1 MGDKKTAIKLFESKE
16 IRTAWDSE
24 KEEWYFSIQDVVEA
38 LTDSADVKQYIKK
51 MKSRDPELNLN
62 WGTICTPVQMTAED
76 GKRRKIQA
84 ANIKGLFRIIQ
95 LFLLP
100 KQSFLNC
107 DQPRLAMIV
116 YKKLRPQN

>member
-1 MGDKKTAIKLFESKE
+1 M
-16 IRTAWDSE
+16 RT
-24 KEEWYFSIQDVVEA
+24 
-38 LTDSADVKQYIKK
+38 
-51 MKSRDPELNLN
+51 RDPELSAN

-84 ANIKGLFRIIQ
+84 ANIKGLFHIIQ

>member
-1 MGDKKTAIKLFESKE
+1 MC
-16 IRTAWDSE
+16 
-24 KEEWYFSIQDVVEA
+24 
-38 LTDSADVKQYIKK
+38 
-51 MKSRDPELNLN
+51 SRDEMLNLN

>member
-1 MGDKKTAIKLFESKE
+1 MENKLKLFQGKS
-16 IRTAWDSE
+16 IRSAWN
-24 KEEWYFSIQDVVEA
+24 EEEQQWYFSILDVVQV
-38 LTDSADVKQYIKK
+38 LT
-51 MKSRDPELNLN
+51 RDEMLNLN

-84 ANIKGLFRIIQ
+84 ANIKGLFHIIQ

>member
-1 MGDKKTAIKLFESKE
+1 MDENNSIQLFEDRK
-16 IRTAWDSE
+16 IRTAWDEE
-24 KEEWYFSIQDVVEA
+24 KEEWYFSVQDVVAVLSES
-38 LTDSADVKQYIKK
+38 TDPKQYIKK
-51 MKSRDPELNLN
+51 MRARDPQLSAN

-84 ANIKGLFRIIQ
+84 ANIKGLFHIIQ

>member
-1 MGDKKTAIKLFESKE
+1 MADSKIVVFQDKQ
-16 IRTAWDSE
+16 IRRAWMNE
-24 KEEWYFSIQDVVEA
+24 QWYFSIADVVEF
-38 LTDSADVKQYIKK
+38 LTDSVDVKQYIKR
-51 MKSRDPELNLN
+51 MRQRDPLLNRN

>member
-1 MGDKKTAIKLFESKE
+1 M
-16 IRTAWDSE
+16 
-24 KEEWYFSIQDVVEA
+24 
-38 LTDSADVKQYIKK
+38 
-51 MKSRDPELNLN
+51 LNLN
-62 WGTICTPVQMTAED
+62 WGTNCTPVQMTAED

-95 LFLLP
+95 SIPSP
-100 KQSFLNC
+100 KAELLNC